1 MKKIT
6 MFTAL
11 KNFRDFHGRSPRREF
26 WLFILL
32 NVLIFGVLPIIIRLI
47 TNPFSESFPA
57 ATFYIGYWT
66 NYLLSI
72 LQALFLLPFFAVT
85 FRRMHDIGKSG
96 YEICWLLLPVIGW
109 VIFLI
114 ELIRPSVNAEN

>member
-11 KNFRDFHGRSPRREF
+11 KNFRDFKGRSPRKEY

-32 NVLIFGVLPIIIRLI
+32 EVLLFGLLPAVIRLC
-47 TNPFSESFPA
+47 TAPLSNCCPDA
-57 ATFYIGYWT
+57 AFYIGYWSH
-66 NYLLSI
+66 YLLNI
-72 LQALFLLPFFAVT
+72 LQALFLVPLFAVT
-85 FRRMHDIGKSG
+85 CRRMHDIGKTG
-96 YEICWLLLPVIGW
+96 YEICWLLLPVVGW

-114 ELIRPSVNAEN
+114 NLLRPSIKAEA